1 MHTPPLPL
9 PVRLVI
15 PLKIFYDI
23 NFLHK
28 QSVNPSCESFSA
40 AFILKL
46 IFYLKKQRRKSYEQ
60 DNYTADFLWRG
71 LLP

>member
-28 QSVNPSCESFSA
+28 QSVNPSCESVPA

-46 IFYLKKQRRKSYEQ
+46 IFYLLKQKCLK
-60 DNYTADFLWRG
+60 YTAKVVER
-71 LLP
+71 